1 MFHIVENRRWY
12 FLLSALVIVP
22 GLIAIIYSIATTG
35 LPFKVAI
42 DFTGGS
48 LWEMTFDH
56 AVQPGEVRQIFV
68 SSGET
73 DTQVTNIG
81 SGGKTVEIRSKALDE
96 AKRAELL
103 LALKAK
109 FGSVTEVEFATVGP
123 TIGKEVT
130 QAAALAVVA
139 TSLAILGFLV
149 IAFRKAPHPARYGV
163 TAIVAML
170 HDLLVTIGVFSIC
183 SLLFGW
189 EADALFLTAVLTVI
203 GFSVQD
209 TIVVFDR
216 IRENLMKHRGESMA
230 RVVDRSLLETM
241 HRSVAIH
248 LTALFV
254 MMALLI
260 FGGPTIKPFIAV
272 LLIGVTTGTYSSIF
286 NAAQLLVGWEEGDL
300 LGVKSQNKV
309 EVAKPSLAS

>member
-12 FLLSALVIVP
+12 FLLSALVIIP